1 MKSGLVTAC
10 VAVAALSL
18 QTTSRSASQDDF
30 EAARCEA
37 VVVSKPVVFHGRK
50 LEEIPDITEPELRLA
65 NQLLSSRCGARAEA
79 IYQRFVRAHPENFHA
94 AYHLARSQ
102 WIQNSPDAS
111 YRVLQNVLKD
121 HPDFASA
128 KVLLAGLE
136 FSANNFL
143 ETRRLLDEA
152 EVRSPTDV
160 WIYINR
166 SRLAAMENPTPPE
179 LMTRMFEIARNE
191 ALPPN
196 VRTVAIEI
204 GKPLTGASAVDYE
217 EFLRI
222 DASIR
227 STSEGCQ
234 VARLANYLNGEGRFD
249 EVRALLESPQARR
262 DGCRSFDNRLFL
274 AQAYLMQAAAIN
286 PTPVR
291 ANTALIAK
299 ADEILDGDYAAF
311 ATWIDGRRQS
321 PKWVPLLPGKLDP
334 DEESEEGFSLLCHA
348 AVMLDTELVRA
359 YLEAGGSPQSQCG
372 GTPIMLLLA
381 MMADGINTTGL
392 QATARVLLEKGA
404 PPPADLCG
412 KVRDPGFC
420 SRDLAPLFLMHLP
433 RR

>member
-1 MKSGLVTAC
+1 MKSRLVAAC

-18 QTTSRSASQDDF
+18 PTSSRSASQDDF

-79 IYQRFVRAHPENFHA
+79 IYERFVHAHPENFHA

-102 WIQNSPDAS
+102 WIYNSPEAA
-111 YRVLQNVLKD
+111 YQVLQYVLKD

-128 KVLLAGLE
+128 KVLLAGLQ
-136 FSANNFL
+136 FSVNNFS

-166 SRLAAMENPTPPE
+166 SRLAAMENPTPPG
-179 LMTRMFEIARNE
+179 LMTRMLEIARNE
-191 ALPPN
+191 AFPPN
-196 VRTVAIEI
+196 VRNLAVEI

-227 STSEGCQ
+227 SPAEGCQ
-234 VARLANYLNGEGRFD
+234 VARLANYLNEQGRFD
-249 EVRALLESPQARR
+249 EVRTLLESRQ
-262 DGCRSFDNRLFL
+262 DGCAGPDNRLFL

-291 ANTALIAK
+291 ANAALIAK
-299 ADEILDGDYAAF
+299 ADEILGGDYAAF
-311 ATWIDGRRQS
+311 ATWIDGRLQS

-334 DEESEEGFSLLCHA
+334 DEEYEEGFSLLCHA
-348 AVMLDTELVRA
+348 AVLLDAELVRA
-359 YLEAGGSPQSQCG
+359 YLEAGGSPQTHCG
-372 GTPIMLLLA
+372 GTPIVLLLA
-381 MMADGINTTGL
+381 MRADDTNTTGV
-392 QATARVLLEKGA
+392 QATARVLLDKGA

-412 KVRDPGFC
+412 KLRDRGFC
-420 SRDLAPLFLMHLP
+420 SRDLLPLFLLYAPKH
-433 RR
+433 